1 MVKHIL
7 LLLVPKIP
15 NLEKLAF
22 HQSHLPLS
30 LDILGPKWYVGA
42 GSDGTPKSSQS
53 SDFDWG
59 SKSSPINNL
68 TTALE
73 VYASGDTII
82 MMKGTHTGSSN
93 RGIIVPNNN
102 KSFVLM
108 GDPEHLASETIIDA
122 SNRDRHFYFNGGQD
136 SSWAINHITLY
147 RGKASGNSWEATGG
161 SIRLENASS
170 PKFKM

>member
-1 MVKHIL
+1 M
-7 LLLVPKIP
+7 LVQVA
-15 NLEKLAF
+15 N
-22 HQSHLPLS
+22 
-30 LDILGPKWYVGA
+30 
-42 GSDGTPKSSQS
+42 GTPKSSQS

-108 GDPEHLASETIIDA
+108 GDPEHLASETIIDRA
-122 SNRDRHFYFNGGQD
+122 IEIVIFILMAVKTHHGQSIKSHYIEEKQVEIAGKQLEGQFDWAALAVQSVQRSN
-136 SSWAINHITLY
+136 L
-147 RGKASGNSWEATGG
+147 
-161 SIRLENASS
+161 
-170 PKFKM
+170 